1 MNDAVARKIIR
12 EAESGAKDFDKL
24 LKELSDI
31 KFALD
36 ESTILAMTD
45 RRGTITYVNDKF
57 CEISQYSRTELLGQN
72 HRLINSGFHPPEFF
86 QAMWATISIGEV
98 WRGEICNRAKD
109 GTIYWVATTIVSNCV
124 ISSRI

>member
-1 MNDAVARKIIR
+1 MTDQTARKIISK
-12 EAESGAKDFDKL
+12 AESGAKDFDEL

-57 CEISQYSRTELLGQN
+57 CEISQYSRSELIRQN
-72 HRLINSGFHPPEFF
+72 HRIINSGFHPKEFF
-86 QAMWATISIGEV
+86 
-98 WRGEICNRAKD
+98 
-109 GTIYWVATTIVSNCV
+109 
-124 ISSRI
+124 